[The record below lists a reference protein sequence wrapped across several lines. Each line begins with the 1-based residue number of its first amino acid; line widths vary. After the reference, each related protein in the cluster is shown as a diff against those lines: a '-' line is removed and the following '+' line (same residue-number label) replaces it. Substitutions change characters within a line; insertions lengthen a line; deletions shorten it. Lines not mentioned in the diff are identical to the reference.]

1 MRFYLIYIL
10 TLVFKTVVG
19 QIPNN
24 SFETW
29 NSISGYS
36 TPANWDNLN
45 QITFSSGINT
55 CYQGTPGNPG
65 SSYLILMSKSVP
77 GRGVV
82 PGIAVSGKLDTST
95 YKPLSGYPF
104 ANRPQSLN
112 YNIQYMPYDP
122 SDSSSVKV
130 LLTRWDTTTLLR
142 DTIGYGASYYNAMA
156 HSWFVGSTYLNYQS
170 GDAPDSAII
179 VLSSS
184 SSSPKEW
191 SYIYLDNLQFSGSV
205 IGINEQSINQDEIIL
220 YPNPTIESFTME
232 FKNNVDV
239 AEINV
244 YDIIGKQV
252 FRASFSNS
260 VTINTMGWARGTY
273 FVKMSRNNKSSIN
286 KKIIIQ

>member
-29 NSISGYS
+29 NSLSGYS

-65 SSYLILMSKSVP
+65 SSYLILMSKTVP

-95 YKPLSGYPF
+95 YKPLSGYAF
-104 ANRPQSLN
+104 TNRPQSLN

-122 SDSSSVKV
+122 TDSSSVKV
-130 LLTRWDTTTLLR
+130 LLTRWDTTALLR
-142 DTIGYGASYYNAMA
+142 DTIAYGASYYNAMA

-170 GDAPDSAII
+170 GDAPDSALIE
-179 VLSSS
+179 LSSS
-184 SSSPKEW
+184 SKSPKNG

-220 YPNPTIESFTME
+220 YPNPTIESFTLE
-232 FKNNVDV
+232 WKKSTDK
-239 AEINV
+239 AEISV
-244 YDIIGKQV
+244 SDIIGKQI
-252 FRASFSNS
+252 FSASFSNN
-260 VTINTMGWARGTY
+260 VTINTMSWARGTY
-273 FVKMSRNNKSSIN
+273 FVKISRNNKSSIN

>member
-1 MRFYLIYIL
+1 MRFYLICIL
-10 TLVFKTVVG
+10 MLKIKAVVG
-19 QIPNN
+19 QIPDN

-29 NSISGYS
+29 NTMSGYS

-45 QITFSSGINT
+45 QITFSSGIFT
-55 CYQGTPGNPG
+55 CSQGTPGNPG

-77 GRGVV
+77 GRGIV

-104 ANRPQSLN
+104 TNRPQSLN

-122 SDSSSVKV
+122 TDSSSVKV

-142 DTIGYGASYYNAMA
+142 DTIAYGASYYNAMA

-170 GDAPDSAII
+170 GDAPDSALI

-205 IGINEQSINQDEIIL
+205 IGINEQSINQEDVLI

-232 FKNNVDV
+232 LKNNVDA
-239 AEINV
+239 AEICV
-244 YDIIGKQV
+244 YDIMGKQI
-252 FRASFSNS
+252 FCTSFSNS
-260 VTINTMGWARGTY
+260 ITVNTMTWARGTY
-273 FVKMSRNNKSSIN
+273 FVKISRNNKSSIN

>member
-1 MRFYLIYIL
+1 MRNIVSFL
-10 TLVFKTVVG
+10 TLLFSTVSMA
-19 QIPNN
+19 QIPNSN
-24 SFETW
+24 FENWSTI
-29 NSISGYS
+29 NGYQS
-36 TPANWDNLN
+36 PDSWDNLN
-45 QITFSSGINT
+45 QITFSNGIYT
-55 CYQGTPGNPG
+55 CFQGTPGNPG
-65 SSYLILMSKSVP
+65 SSYLVLMSKSVP

-104 ANRPQSLN
+104 TNRPQSLN

-130 LLTRWDTTTLLR
+130 LLTKWDTTTMLR
-142 DTIGYGASYYNAMA
+142 DTIAYGASYYNAMA

-170 GDAPDSAII
+170 GDAPDSALI

-184 SSSPKEW
+184 SKSSKNG

-205 IGINEQSINQDEIIL
+205 IGISEQSKNQDEIVL
-220 YPNPTIESFTME
+220 YPNPTTESFTME
-232 FKNNVDV
+232 LKNNVDE

-260 VTINTMGWARGTY
+260 VTVNTMGWSRGTY
-273 FVKMSRNNKSSIN
+273 FVKISRNNKSSIN

>member
-1 MRFYLIYIL
+1 M
-10 TLVFKTVVG
+10 LVLKTVVG

-65 SSYLILMSKSVP
+65 SSYLVLMSKSVP

-95 YKPLSGYPF
+95 YKPTSGYPF
-104 ANRPQSLN
+104 INRPQSLN

-130 LLTRWDTTTLLR
+130 LLTKWDTTTLLR
-142 DTIGYGASYYNAMA
+142 DTIAYGASYYNAMA